1 MHDSCENLI
10 MIIDISCKVETHV
23 AVISIIIKQE
33 HKCLEMNEPVT
44 HDPLSGSSFQEGSL
58 QKDSNSCLLQNVW
71 TTLLTDPE
79 RHMFKVR
86 QIF

>member
-33 HKCLEMNEPVT
+33 RKCLEMNEPVT
-44 HDPLSGSSFQEGSL
+44 HDPLSRYTYALDFVIIIIIIS
-58 QKDSNSCLLQNVW
+58 
-71 TTLLTDPE
+71 
-79 RHMFKVR
+79 
-86 QIF
+86 

>member
-10 MIIDISCKVETHV
+10 LINDISCKVETHV

-44 HDPLSGSSFQEGSL
+44 HDLLLGSSFQEGSL

-79 RHMFKVR
+79 RHMFKVW

>member
-1 MHDSCENLI
+1 
-10 MIIDISCKVETHV
+10 MINDISCKVETHV

-44 HDPLSGSSFQEGSL
+44 HDLLLGSSFQEGSL

>member
-33 HKCLEMNEPVT
+33 RKCLEMNEPVT
-44 HDPLSGSSFQEGSL
+44 HDPLSGYTYASDFVIIIIITS
-58 QKDSNSCLLQNVW
+58 
-71 TTLLTDPE
+71 
-79 RHMFKVR
+79 
-86 QIF
+86 

>member
-1 MHDSCENLI
+1 MLPRVILENNQI
-10 MIIDISCKVETHV
+10 AEKT
-23 AVISIIIKQE
+23 
-33 HKCLEMNEPVT
+33 
-44 HDPLSGSSFQEGSL
+44 SFQEGSL

-86 QIF
+86 QSF

>member
-10 MIIDISCKVETHV
+10 MINDISCKVETHV

-44 HDPLSGSSFQEGSL
+44 HDLLLGSSFQEGSL